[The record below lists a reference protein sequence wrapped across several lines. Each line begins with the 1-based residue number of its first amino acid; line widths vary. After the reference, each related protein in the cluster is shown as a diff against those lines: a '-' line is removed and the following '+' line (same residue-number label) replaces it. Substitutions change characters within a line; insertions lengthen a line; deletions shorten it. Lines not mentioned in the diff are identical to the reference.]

1 MRRKLVDWNYVSPI
15 SLWPWCFVNIASPWH
30 KAFISIFSYVCWSVN
45 SLGSSK
51 AVFSTFYSF
60 LSSCATWENKKQ
72 ILPNL
77 MCPVHFIRS
86 SVKMSLIGLSPWY
99 EILINV
105 SESLKGFFFFYLNVY
120 TCICVCGNRLKL
132 CFMRLFLVDYL
143 DASRNY
149 VTMCNLCNTQRT

>member
-105 SESLKGFFFFYLNVY
+105 SESLKGFFFFFIWM
-120 TCICVCGNRLKL
+120 CIRVFVCVEIGW
-132 CFMRLFLVDYL
+132 
-143 DASRNY
+143 NY
-149 VTMCNLCNTQRT
+149 VLWDFSL